1 MLISKFERSDVI
13 EDKKNWDKNV
23 NVLFRNNTD
32 NF

>member
-1 MLISKFERSDVI
+1 MLISKFKRSDVI
-13 EDKKNWDKNV
+13 EDIKNWDKNV